1 MKKFNVTGTCV
12 PEKHYMVDISDKLS
26 QIFAMIEDE
35 QYFTI
40 NRARQYGKTTTLSQI
55 DRKLQGKYT
64 VIRMSFEGAGENAFK
79 NDEGFMRFFVKK
91 VARELSFLNKP
102 EELIQE
108 WSGLADYTGEEYD
121 DAFDYLGEKITRL
134 CMKDEQDVILLID
147 EVDKS
152 SDNQIFLNF
161 LGMLRNKYLF
171 RQEGRDTTFKS
182 VVLAGVYDIKN
193 LKLKLRPEDERK
205 YNSPWNIASD
215 FNVDMSFSPDEI
227 SSMLK
232 EYEQDW
238 HTGMDTG
245 RISRD
250 IYFYTNG
257 YPFLVSRLCKWI
269 DEEGGRIWSADN
281 VMNAV
286 NAILQMNSTLFDDMI
301 KNVENHSELQE
312 MLRAILL
319 EGRQFAFVSA
329 DAAIELGSIFGIFV
343 RKDNFVAISNVI
355 FETYLYNYMMSKK
368 HREDARLSVEGNQFV
383 QDGKL
388 DMPRVLLKFQEIMKA
403 EYREKDERF
412 TEKQGRLLFLCFIK
426 PIINGTGHYYVE
438 PETRNNTRMDIV
450 ISYGGEEH
458 IIELKLWH
466 GEKYRADGIKQ
477 LESYLDCRNASRGYL
492 VSFSFLQEKSYHSGW
507 LPQLESEKKI
517 FEIQV

>member
-26 QIFAMIEDE
+26 QIVCMIEDE
-35 QYFTI
+35 EYFTI
-40 NRARQYGKTTTLSQI
+40 NRARQYGKTTTLSQL
-55 DRKLQGKYT
+55 DRKLQGRYT
-64 VIRMSFEGAGENAFK
+64 VLRMSFEGVGENAFK

-91 VARELSFLNKP
+91 VARELSFLDKP

-108 WSGLADYTGEEYD
+108 WSDLADYSGEEYD
-121 DAFDYLGEKITRL
+121 DAFDYLGEKITGL
-134 CMKDEQDVILLID
+134 CRNDTQDVILLID

-171 RQEGRDTTFKS
+171 RQEGRDATFKS
-182 VVLAGVYDIKN
+182 VILAGVYDIKN
-193 LKLKLRPEDERK
+193 LKLKLRPDEERK

-215 FNVDMSFSPDEI
+215 FNVDMSFSADEI
-227 SSMLK
+227 ISMLK
-232 EYEQDW
+232 DYEEDW
-238 HTGMDTG
+238 HTGMDIDQ
-245 RISRD
+245 ISRD

-269 DEEGGRIWSADN
+269 DEEGGRVWTTDN
-281 VMNAV
+281 VKNAV
-286 NAILQMNSTLFDDMI
+286 NAILCMDSTLFDDLI

-319 EGRQFAFVSA
+319 EGRRFAFVGT
-329 DAAIELGSIFGIFV
+329 DEAIDLGGIFGIFV
-343 RKDNFVAISNVI
+343 SKNNFVAISNVI
-355 FETYLYNYMMSKK
+355 FETYLYNHMMSKK
-368 HREDARLSVEGNQFV
+368 HREDARPSVEENQFV
-383 QDGKL
+383 HNGKL
-388 DMPRVLLKFQEIMKA
+388 DMPRVLLKFQEIMKT

-412 TEKQGRLLFLCFIK
+412 TEQQGRLLFLCFIK

-438 PETRNNTRMDIV
+438 PETRNSTRMDVV

-458 IIELKLWH
+458 IIELKLWR
-466 GEKYRADGIKQ
+466 GQKYREDGIRQ
-477 LESYLDCRNASRGYL
+477 LEGYLDCRNAGKGYL

-507 LPQLESEKKI
+507 LSQQESEKEI
-517 FEIQV
+517 FEVQV

>member
-35 QYFTI
+35 EYFTI

-91 VARELSFLNKP
+91 VARELLFLNKP

-108 WSGLADYTGEEYD
+108 WSSLADYTGEEYD

-134 CMKDEQDVILLID
+134 CRYDEQDVILLID

-286 NAILQMNSTLFDDMI
+286 NAILQMNST
-301 KNVENHSELQE
+301 
-312 MLRAILL
+312 
-319 EGRQFAFVSA
+319 
-329 DAAIELGSIFGIFV
+329 
-343 RKDNFVAISNVI
+343 
-355 FETYLYNYMMSKK
+355 
-368 HREDARLSVEGNQFV
+368 
-383 QDGKL
+383 
-388 DMPRVLLKFQEIMKA
+388 
-403 EYREKDERF
+403 
-412 TEKQGRLLFLCFIK
+412 
-426 PIINGTGHYYVE
+426 
-438 PETRNNTRMDIV
+438 
-450 ISYGGEEH
+450 
-458 IIELKLWH
+458 
-466 GEKYRADGIKQ
+466 
-477 LESYLDCRNASRGYL
+477 
-492 VSFSFLQEKSYHSGW
+492 
-507 LPQLESEKKI
+507 
-517 FEIQV
+517 